1 MLNDAFFRVTT
12 QSETNI
18 VGSTETDISLNINLI
33 TESLA
38 VSDMKSKQTVGETE
52 KDTGLQRHQESK

>member
-18 VGSTETDISLNINLI
+18 VGSAETDISLNINLI

-52 KDTGLQRHQESK
+52 KDTGLRRHQESK